1 MIKQLIGVLVT
12 LGVLAV
18 VVLTVLHHDRYVS
31 MLHFG
36 DPEVSLSAA
45 DTLPAPVP
53 TQPADSTAA
62 DGLSADGLSA
72 DGLSAGRGSA
82 DEGAP
87 LVLPAEA
94 PAADS
99 VLAPRPEAPAA
110 AGRAVGNPSDGSEI
124 HGAVPAADGADE
136 ATTPSD
142 TVNRQKRPNAPRS

>member
-36 DPEVSLSAA
+36 DSEVSLSAA

-53 TQPADSTAA
+53 TQPAGSTA
-62 DGLSADGLSA
+62 A

-99 VLAPRPEAPAA
+99 VLASRGGVSGAA
-110 AGRAVGNPSDGSEI
+110 DSVVGRSSDGTEI
-124 HGAVPAADGADE
+124 RDARPANGAADV
-136 ATTPSD
+136 TSPSD

>member
-72 DGLSAGRGSA
+72 GRGSA

-94 PAADS
+94 SAADS

-110 AGRAVGNPSDGSEI
+110 AGRAAGNPSDGSEI